1 MNVPMIVGAGLVAL
15 ALAGCQTPGG
25 PQYAHNEDAL
35 HEGCPSGVTV
45 VTNTY
50 DQMRLQRDPNAQ
62 TDSMKQAEGR
72 MALAGVKK
80 NEPAVLRN
88 DVAPEESLTSKS
100 LRGC

>member
-1 MNVPMIVGAGLVAL
+1 MNVSTIVGAGLVTL
-15 ALAGCQTPGG
+15 VLAGCQTPGA
-25 PQYAHNEDAL
+25 PQYANEDAL

-72 MALAGVKK
+72 MALAGVKQ

-88 DVAPEESLTSKS
+88 NGAPENSLTSKA